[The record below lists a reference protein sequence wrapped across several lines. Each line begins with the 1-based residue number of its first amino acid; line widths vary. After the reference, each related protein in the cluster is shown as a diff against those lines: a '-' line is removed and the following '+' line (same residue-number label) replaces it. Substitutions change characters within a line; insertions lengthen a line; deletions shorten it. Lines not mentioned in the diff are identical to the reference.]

1 LTVTNLNNCDL
12 KVINIFYTVRV
23 MKLHTLPITL
33 SLTVIA
39 LLILTQAGAQG
50 VEWKVWVNP
59 RQDTGL
65 PKTYVE
71 LNCIRSDPLPGYG

>member
-1 LTVTNLNNCDL
+1 LAVTNLKNSDL

-23 MKLHTLPITL
+23 MKLHIML

-65 PKTYVE
+65 PKTY
-71 LNCIRSDPLPGYG
+71 N